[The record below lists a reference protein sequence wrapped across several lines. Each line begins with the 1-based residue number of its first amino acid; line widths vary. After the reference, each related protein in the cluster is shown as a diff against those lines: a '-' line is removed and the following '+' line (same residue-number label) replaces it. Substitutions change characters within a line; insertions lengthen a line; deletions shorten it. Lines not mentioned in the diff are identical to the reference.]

1 MDGNTTGQILLL
13 IFLLS
18 CSAFFSAS
26 ETALMSISKI
36 RLRHMAENNIKGART
51 VEKLVN
57 NSNQLLSGIL
67 IGNNIVNI
75 GASAL
80 ATKLAMD
87 FFGAAG
93 VGIAT
98 AIMTVL
104 VLVFGEI
111 TPKSL
116 AANNSENISFKVSG
130 LITFVIKL
138 LGPVIFIFNKL
149 TNLIIRL
156 IIGRQDNEKPLITEE
171 ELKTMVDVSHEEGII
186 ELNEKEM
193 IENVFEFNSLKTK
206 DIMTKR
212 QDIVAI
218 NINTTYEEIKNVFA
232 KEQYSRIPVYKDDI
246 DNIIGMLYVKDL
258 FHYEG
263 ETPFKIEDYM
273 REVFYTYEN
282 NSITKLF
289 SSMQKNKITMA
300 VVLNEYAGTEG
311 ILTTEDL
318 VEEII
323 GDIVDELDE
332 HTYYIE
338 QISDKKY
345 LVNGE
350 LRIEKL
356 NKYLGT
362 NLQSKYVTTI
372 GGYITEKFGRF
383 PEKGELIEVD
393 NMKFTVKESGRNK
406 IESLFI
412 EIQ

>member
-1 MDGNTTGQILLL
+1 MDGNATIQILLL

-18 CSAFFSAS
+18 CSSFFSAS

-36 RLRHMAENNIKGART
+36 RLRHMVENNIKGAKT
-51 VEKLVN
+51 VEKLIN
-57 NSNQLLSGIL
+57 NSNKLLSGIL

-80 ATKLAMD
+80 ATKLAID

-98 AIMTVL
+98 ATMTVL
-104 VLVFGEI
+104 VLIFGEI

-116 AANNSENISFKVSG
+116 AANNPENTSFKVSKP
-130 LITFVIKL
+130 ITIIIKTL
-138 LGPVIFIFNKL
+138 NPIIYIFNKL
-149 TNLIIRL
+149 TDLIIKL
-156 IIGRQDNEKPLITEE
+156 IIGKDDGNKPLITEE

-193 IENVFEFNSLKTK
+193 IENVFVFNSLKTK

-218 NINTTYEEIKNVFA
+218 NYDSSYDEIRDVFA
-232 KEQYSRIPVYKDDI
+232 KEQYSRIPVYKEDI

-258 FHYEG
+258 FHYDVNI
-263 ETPFKIEDYM
+263 PFKIDDYI

-282 NSITKLF
+282 NNITKLF
-289 SSMQKNKITMA
+289 SSMQKNKISMA
-300 VVLNEYAGTEG
+300 IILNEYAGTEG
-311 ILTTEDL
+311 IVTTEDL

-332 HTYYIE
+332 HSNHFE

-345 LVNGE
+345 LVDGE

-356 NKYLGT
+356 NKYLGI
-362 NLQSKYVTTI
+362 NLQSKYVNTI
-372 GGYITEKFGRF
+372 GGYITEKFNRF
-383 PEKGELIEVD
+383 PEKGEFIEI
-393 NMKFTVKESGRNK
+393 NSIKFIVEDKGRNK
-406 IESLFI
+406 IDRLLI
-412 EIQ
+412 EIK

>member
-36 RLRHMAENNIKGART
+36 KLRHMVENNVKGART

-57 NSNQLLSGIL
+57 NSNKLLSGIL

-87 FFGAAG
+87 FFGSAG

-116 AANNSENISFKVSG
+116 AASNSESISFKVSG
-130 LITFVIKL
+130 LVTFIINL
-138 LGPVIFIFNKL
+138 LSPVIFIFNKL
-149 TNLIIRL
+149 TNLIIKL
-156 IIGRQDNEKPLITEE
+156 IIGGQDNDKPLITED

-193 IENVFEFNSLKTK
+193 IENVFEFNNLKTK

-218 NINTTYEEIKNVFA
+218 NINSTYEEIKNVFA
-232 KEQYSRIPVYKDDI
+232 KELYSRIPVYRDDI
-246 DNIIGMLYVKDL
+246 DNIVGMLYVKDL

-263 ETPFKIEDYM
+263 DVPFKIDDYM

-282 NSITKLF
+282 NNITKLF

-318 VEEII
+318 IEEII

-332 HTYYIE
+332 HIYHIE
-338 QISDKKY
+338 QISEKKY

-356 NKYLGT
+356 NKYLDT
-362 NLQSKYVTTI
+362 NLQSKYVNTI
-372 GGYITEKFGRF
+372 AGYVTEKFGRF
-383 PEKGELIEVD
+383 PEEGESIETD
-393 NMKFTVKESGRNK
+393 NMKVTVKENGRNK

-412 EIQ
+412 EIK

>member
-36 RLRHMAENNIKGART
+36 KLRHMAENNVKGART

-57 NSNQLLSGIL
+57 NSNKLLSGIL

-87 FFGAAG
+87 FFGSAG

-116 AANNSENISFKVSG
+116 AASNSESISFKVSG
-130 LITFVIKL
+130 LVTFIINL
-138 LGPVIFIFNKL
+138 LSPVIFIFNKL
-149 TNLIIRL
+149 TNLIIKL
-156 IIGRQDNEKPLITEE
+156 IIGGQDNDKPLITED

-193 IENVFEFNSLKTK
+193 IENVFEFNNLKTK

-218 NINTTYEEIKNVFA
+218 NINSTYEEIKNVFA
-232 KEQYSRIPVYKDDI
+232 KELYSRIPVYKDDI
-246 DNIIGMLYVKDL
+246 DNIVGMLYVKDL

-263 ETPFKIEDYM
+263 NVPFKIDDYM

-282 NSITKLF
+282 NNITKLF

-318 VEEII
+318 IEEII

-332 HTYYIE
+332 HIYHIE
-338 QISDKKY
+338 QISEKKY

-356 NKYLGT
+356 NKYLDT
-362 NLQSKYVTTI
+362 NLQSKYVNTI
-372 GGYITEKFGRF
+372 AGYVTEKFGRF
-383 PEKGELIEVD
+383 PEEGESIETD
-393 NMKFTVKESGRNK
+393 NMKVTVKENGRNK

-412 EIQ
+412 EIK

>member
-1 MDGNTTGQILLL
+1 MDGNTTAQIFLL

-36 RLRHMAENNIKGART
+36 KLRHMAENNVKGART

-57 NSNQLLSGIL
+57 NSNKLLSGIL

-116 AANNSENISFKVSG
+116 AASNSESISFKVSG
-130 LITFVIKL
+130 LVTLIINL
-138 LGPVIFIFNKL
+138 LSPVIFVFNKL
-149 TNLIIRL
+149 TNLIIKL
-156 IIGRQDNEKPLITEE
+156 IIGSQDNDKPLITED

-193 IENVFEFNSLKTK
+193 IENVFEFNNLKTK

-218 NINTTYEEIKNVFA
+218 NINSTYEEIKNVFA
-232 KEQYSRIPVYKDDI
+232 KELYSRIPVYKDDI
-246 DNIIGMLYVKDL
+246 DNIVGMLYVKDL

-263 ETPFKIEDYM
+263 DVPFKIDDYM

-282 NSITKLF
+282 NNITKLF

-332 HTYYIE
+332 HTYHIE
-338 QISDKKY
+338 QISEKKY

-356 NKYLGT
+356 NKYLDT
-362 NLQSKYVTTI
+362 NLQSKYVNTI
-372 GGYITEKFGRF
+372 AGYVTEKFGRF
-383 PEKGELIEVD
+383 PEEGESIETD
-393 NMKFTVKESGRNK
+393 NMKVTVKENGRNK

-412 EIQ
+412 EIK